1 MTRKDYIKIADV
13 FKYAYDEVENQ
24 ERAETIS
31 MKEAISKNNILD
43 IMLAEMMHT
52 LKADNDRFDKTRFV
66 DYINFNR

>member
-13 FKYAYDEVENQ
+13 FKYAYDVSNGYTNQ
-24 ERAETIS
+24 KDINQ
-31 MKEAISKNNILD
+31 KDILD

-52 LKADNDRFDKTRFV
+52 LKADNSRFDKTKFV

>member
-52 LKADNDRFDKTRFV
+52 LKADNSRFDKTRFV

>member
-13 FKYAYDEVENQ
+13 FKYAYDEANGFS
-24 ERAETIS
+24 I
-31 MKEAISKNNILD
+31 KEIHQRDILD

-52 LKADNDRFDKTRFV
+52 LKADNSKFDKTRFV

>member
-13 FKYAYDEVENQ
+13 FKYAYDEAEDIR
-24 ERAETIS
+24 ER
-31 MKEAISKNNILD
+31 NILD

-52 LKADNDRFDKTRFV
+52 LKADNSRFDKTRFV

>member
-13 FKYAYDEVENQ
+13 FKDAYNKAEHINQ
-24 ERAETIS
+24 
-31 MKEAISKNNILD
+31 KDILD

-52 LKADNDRFDKTRFV
+52 LKADNSRFDKTRFV